1 MFVRFDEEN
10 LESLNLQQFKRY
22 LYAIGMEFITID
34 FNSGVGVLFNTKEE
48 PEKSRVQFEEFMNYI
63 NDMSSFKYSDQ
74 DYQGAMEI
82 LDQDGEGL
90 ESNIE
95 DIERV
100 LGKYSE
106 MTPEEINSYIDM
118 NVGTQKVDLDTM
130 ILQRMNANAP
140 KDNKDA
146 LNDTADRPKK
156 IDI

>member
-1 MFVRFDEEN
+1 
-10 LESLNLQQFKRY
+10 
-22 LYAIGMEFITID
+22 MEFITID

-130 ILQRMNANAP
+130 IL
-140 KDNKDA
+140 
-146 LNDTADRPKK
+146 
-156 IDI
+156 